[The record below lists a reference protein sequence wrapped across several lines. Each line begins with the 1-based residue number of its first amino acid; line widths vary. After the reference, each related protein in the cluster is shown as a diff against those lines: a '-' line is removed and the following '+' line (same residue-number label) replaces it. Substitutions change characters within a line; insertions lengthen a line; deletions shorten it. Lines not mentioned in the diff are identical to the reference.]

1 MAPEAAVAFP
11 QTALAVQSRV
21 TESKGEAL
29 CRRSGTQNGDFTA
42 ILRTG
47 LSLTLLNY
55 SIPSLASKRTQQR
68 AHLPTGGTDLTW
80 HRFGNIALGRSCN

>member
-1 MAPEAAVAFP
+1 MASEAAVAFP

-42 ILRTG
+42 ILPAG
-47 LSLTLLNY
+47 LSLTLMNY
-55 SIPSLASKRTQQR
+55 SIPPLVNKRFQQRSLARR
-68 AHLPTGGTDLTW
+68 RNRLDV
-80 HRFGNIALGRSCN
+80 